1 MKEALENLIRPL
13 VGNADAVEVIEK
25 QNGNT
30 TVLEVHVEQ
39 SDIGRLIG
47 REGRTVKAIRS
58 ILYAVSQKQGKRY
71 QLEIA
76 EDK

>member
-1 MKEALENLIRPL
+1 MREALENLIRSL
-13 VGNADAVEVIEK
+13 VGNADAVEVSEK
-25 QNGNT
+25 QNGST
-30 TVLEVHVEQ
+30 TVLTVHVEQ

-71 QLEIA
+71 QLDIA
-76 EDK
+76 E

>member
-1 MKEALENLIRPL
+1 MKEAMENLVRSL
-13 VGNADAVEVIEK
+13 VGNAEAVEVIEK
-25 QNGNT
+25 QIGST
-30 TVLEVHVEQ
+30 TVLEVRVEQ

-58 ILYAVSQKQGKRY
+58 ILYAISQKQGRRY

-76 EDK
+76 E